1 MYKILIR
8 PLEHN
13 DSEISWKWRNDE
25 EVWKYTG
32 SRPNISVTP
41 EIEREWI
48 NKVLNQTSS
57 RRFAITVDDKYVGNI
72 QLTNITSE
80 NAEYHIFI
88 GDKDYWGKGIG
99 LSATQQI
106 IRFAKNVLKLKQI
119 YLYVKKENENAVK
132 LYQRCGFVQVSNDIK
147 MILDLNYTNPPQ
159 VSVFCMVYNHEP
171 FLEQCLEGF
180 LMQKCLFDFE
190 IVVGEDCSKD
200 KSREILL
207 KYQSKFPG
215 KFNLLLHNQNVGAF
229 NNQNIVLSNCT
240 GKYIAMCEGDDYWTD
255 PLKLQK
261 QVDFLEENGGYVA
274 CFTNAKIINEI
285 DNIQSVFVNG
295 LNEGKVNDSVIGI
308 SGGALYPTCSLLFRM
323 SNFKAKLF
331 LDIPELAGDD
341 LLILSLAQQGS
352 VFFLN
357 YETCVYRRQPSGVFS
372 SISKIDLELVKVKK
386 KNIVGYSKLV
396 KRRDFQKFKKELK
409 RKISLEKL
417 FILKYDNSFN
427 KFQYFFS
434 MHYKEL
440 IKYCL
445 GKN

>member
-8 PLEHN
+8 PLEQN

-41 EIEREWI
+41 EIERDWI
-48 NKVLNQTSS
+48 NKVLNQTNS

-99 LSATQQI
+99 FSATQQI
-106 IRFAKNVLKLKQI
+106 IRFAKNVLKLKQV
-119 YLYVKKENENAVK
+119 YLYVQKDNENAVK

-190 IVVGEDCSKD
+190 IVIGEDCSKD

-215 KFNLLLHNQNVGAF
+215 KFKLLLHNQNVGAV

-240 GKYIAMCEGDDYWTD
+240 GKYIALCEGDDYWTD

-261 QVDFLEENGGYVA
+261 QVDFLEENEDYSVCGTYCDVLRDQIYEKRQFDKKITFSFFDVIVKNPIPTLTV
-274 CFTNAKIINEI
+274 CFRGN
-285 DNIQSVFVNG
+285 
-295 LNEGKVNDSVIGI
+295 VIK
-308 SGGALYPTCSLLFRM
+308 
-323 SNFKAKLF
+323 NF
-331 LDIPELAGDD
+331 EN
-341 LLILSLAQQGS
+341 
-352 VFFLN
+352 FLN
-357 YETCVYRRQPSGVFS
+357 YTIGDIPLLLALTENGHKGCKLPLNTAVYRYHGHGANSGNS
-372 SISKIDLELVKVKK
+372 RK
-386 KNIVGYSKLV
+386 KNIKLQIQTKYKYIFGLSNYKIYLFFIKTLFFQLLNEVKNIILLRVKLKDIPIVFYYVKYIFLTYKLV
-396 KRRDFQKFKKELK
+396 TKLK
-409 RKISLEKL
+409 
-417 FILKYDNSFN
+417 
-427 KFQYFFS
+427 
-434 MHYKEL
+434 
-440 IKYCL
+440 
-445 GKN
+445 

>member
-1 MYKILIR
+1 M
-8 PLEHN
+8 
-13 DSEISWKWRNDE
+13 
-25 EVWKYTG
+25 
-32 SRPNISVTP
+32 
-41 EIEREWI
+41 
-48 NKVLNQTSS
+48 KVS
-57 RRFAITVDDKYVGNI
+57 ACIIT
-72 QLTNITSE
+72 
-80 NAEYHIFI
+80 
-88 GDKDYWGKGIG
+88 
-99 LSATQQI
+99 
-106 IRFAKNVLKLKQI
+106 
-119 YLYVKKENENAVK
+119 
-132 LYQRCGFVQVSNDIK
+132 
-147 MILDLNYTNPPQ
+147 
-159 VSVFCMVYNHEP
+159 YNHENYIR
-171 FLEQCLEGF
+171 ECLEGAIN
-180 LMQKCLFDFE
+180 QIIDYDYE
-190 IVVGEDCSKD
+190 IVISDD
-200 KSREILL
+200 KSSDNTLQICLDYASKYPNLIRILP
-207 KYQSKFPG
+207 SES
-215 KFNLLLHNQNVGAF
+215 NLGMIGNW
-229 NNQNIVLSNCT
+229 IKSISNCK
-240 GKYIAMCEGDDYWTD
+240 GEYIALCEGDDYWTD
-255 PLKLQK
+255 PYKLQK
-261 QVDFLEENGGYVA
+261 QVDFLDANEDYVA

-285 DNIQSVFVNG
+285 DDIQSVFVNG